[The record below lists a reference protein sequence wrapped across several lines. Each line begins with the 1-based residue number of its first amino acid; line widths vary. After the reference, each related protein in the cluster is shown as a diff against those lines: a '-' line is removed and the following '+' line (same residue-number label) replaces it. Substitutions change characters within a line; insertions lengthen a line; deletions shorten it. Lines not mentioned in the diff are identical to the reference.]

1 MQRRRQ
7 PWFKRD
13 GEPEAPPSLLAVR
26 RTLSTFFWACLIAS
40 TLFSGTGCK
49 PTEAEE
55 VGSIHRDAGMSG
67 PENIKLGSQGQ
78 IVVPTGTE
86 GAPGAG
92 RTYLNCSTPKRV
104 NKADPKTAEGTLYM
118 VFAALLV
125 RDEDEA
131 FTQFYSH
138 INPQLQRESDAR
150 RYWFGAARKDGGN
163 AFQRLVYGP
172 SDPTFDICSV
182 KPEGEGK
189 VRIFVA
195 KSPPVGS
202 NPPFV
207 LHKVGDKW
215 LLENFTPH

>member
-1 MQRRRQ
+1 MTRRLEHRL
-7 PWFKRD
+7 KREGGD
-13 GEPEAPPSLLAVR
+13 EPSSPRIGAAAAWSIFVSACVVTV
-26 RTLSTFFWACLIAS
+26 TLSA
-40 TLFSGTGCK
+40 GCK
-49 PTEAEE
+49 PSAPEE

-67 PENIKLGSQGQ
+67 PPDPQKGSQGK
-78 IVVPTGTE
+78 IDVPVGTE
-86 GAPGAG
+86 GAPGVT
-92 RTYLNCSTPKRV
+92 RTYLNCPNPTRV
-104 NKADPKTAEGTLYM
+104 DRADPKTAEGTLYL

-125 RDEDEA
+125 KDEDDA
-131 FTQFYSH
+131 FKQFYSH

-150 RYWFGAARKDGGN
+150 RYWFGAARKDGGK
-163 AFQRLVYGP
+163 AFHRLVYGP
-172 SDPTFDICSV
+172 SDPTYDICSV